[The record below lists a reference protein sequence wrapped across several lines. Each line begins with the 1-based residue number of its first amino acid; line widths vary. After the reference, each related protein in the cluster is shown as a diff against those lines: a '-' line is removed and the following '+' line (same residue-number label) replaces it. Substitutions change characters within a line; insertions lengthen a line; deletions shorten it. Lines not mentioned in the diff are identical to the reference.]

1 MDTASS
7 NHHSPSPLL
16 RPWLP
21 SFSLYALP
29 TKALTPAPIPHPMPS
44 CWGDK
49 QQCHH
54 HLGGHRD
61 QCPCHLCTWV
71 TSHSEETEPAGQVR
85 EVPFV
90 LEWKAKGGHAQHWA
104 VMDVVTAGIQEG
116 EQRGK
121 AWEDGCLFPKATRR
135 KQRQGVQGKEVGR
148 QVTGHGEQ
156 L

>member
-1 MDTASS
+1 M
-7 NHHSPSPLL
+7 
-16 RPWLP
+16 
-21 SFSLYALP
+21 
-29 TKALTPAPIPHPMPS
+29 
-44 CWGDK
+44 
-49 QQCHH
+49 
-54 HLGGHRD
+54 
-61 QCPCHLCTWV
+61 

-90 LEWKAKGGHAQHWA
+90 LEWKAKEGHAQHWA
-104 VMDVVTAGIQEG
+104 LMDVVTAGSQEG